1 MNPVIHLPS
10 GPANQPTNQPS
21 IKLFRKYS
29 HALRQFLCG
38 SNWVLSLLAAIW
50 GLFLWRTNHLGAMMY
65 QVSIDML
72 MVLFGIWGRF
82 HPSLVDWG
90 LMLPARA
97 NSSTCKKRFRY
108 SKSRNAKSILVVVRC
123 TEDYLDGKLKN
134 HNLNICRVMR
144 VCEKEKASEQ
154 IQQAS
159 GINHLIFSYFVRSFV
174 RLGLFLSLA
183 VIQDFCWCLNPQHK
197 ELSSLSFSSLETMGQ
212 RLDSLTWTE
221 FFFCIQIS
229 WFQFRRNEEKK
240 QNRAK
245 L

>member
-1 MNPVIHLPS
+1 M
-10 GPANQPTNQPS
+10 
-21 IKLFRKYS
+21 KLFRKHS
-29 HALRQFLCG
+29 HALRRFLCG
-38 SNWVLSLLAAIW
+38 SNCVLSLLAAIW
-50 GLFLWRTNHLGAMMY
+50 GLFLSRTNHLGAMMY

-72 MVLFGIWGRF
+72 MVLFEIWGGFIPR
-82 HPSLVDWG
+82 SLTKNWCCLQEPVQAHVRRDFAVHRVG
-90 LMLPARA
+90 ML
-97 NSSTCKKRFRY
+97 KG
-108 SKSRNAKSILVVVRC
+108 IVVVRC

-144 VCEKEKASEQ
+144 VCEREKASEQ

-159 GINHLIFSYFVRSFV
+159 GINHLIFSYFVRLFI

-221 FFFCIQIS
+221 FFFV
-229 WFQFRRNEEKK
+229 FRFHDFSSDEMKKKSRIERNYNTKK
-240 QNRAK
+240 KIRI
-245 L
+245 